1 MISPGNSAFTS
12 LWKTLWARRGA
23 SLVTGTVD
31 GAGDGVRCELSPAV
45 QQPSPRSASPAHPP
59 VEQQETV
66 FSTVS
71 TGLTTKIV

>member
-45 QQPSPRSASPAHPP
+45 QQTSIRSPFPAHRPGI
-59 VEQQETV
+59 QQELV
-66 FSTVS
+66 SSTVS
-71 TGLTTKIV
+71 AGLTTKIV